1 MSDYRR
7 AAQQSLAADGAIAC
21 FSSSLLLLGLN
32 ADRAP
37 QLKAGVGRLS
47 ISMVNFLLTTILLL
61 NSLVW
66 ATPPDA
72 QREIVAKT
80 GSMLPTIPFDSR
92 LTLDESFYLTHR
104 PRRLDIIAL
113 RRVFLNPG
121 VQDELRITIVAR
133 IIGLP
138 GETIALRRGRVY
150 INGRRIKEPF
160 PIIRCP
166 IAVEE
171 PFSCGYM
178 RTMRIPAGEYF
189 LLADNRPESL
199 DSRLWFPK
207 TVPRSDVLGKIVRI
221 ISPRDA
227 QQSLAADGAIA
238 CFSSNSNP
246 SA

>member
-1 MSDYRR
+1 
-7 AAQQSLAADGAIAC
+7 
-21 FSSSLLLLGLN
+21 
-32 ADRAP
+32 
-37 QLKAGVGRLS
+37 
-47 ISMVNFLLTTILLL
+47 MVNFLLTTILLL
-61 NSLVW
+61 IPVAWTTHPNV
-66 ATPPDA
+66 

-80 GSMLPTIPFDSR
+80 ESMLPTIPFDSK
-92 LTLDESFYLTHR
+92 LTLDESSYLKGH
-104 PRRLDIIAL
+104 PRRFDIIAL
-113 RRVFLNPG
+113 RRVFSNPG
-121 VQDELRITIVAR
+121 VEDERRFTIVAR

-189 LLADNRPESL
+189 LLADNRPESE
-199 DSRLWFPK
+199 DSRLWIPK
-207 TVPRSDVLGKIVRI
+207 TIPRSDLLGKIVRI
-221 ISPRDA
+221 VSPRDA
-227 QQSLAADGAIA
+227 QQSLAADGATA
-238 CFSSNSNP
+238 CFSSSLIF